1 MVMDLLLN
9 GIRGVL
15 ELGYVAI
22 VLQYAG
28 FMCIAAIIGFLWVT
42 HRVKANKV
50 PLTEN
55 SFQALYWVNRR
66 DVFFVIILLSIFSF
80 LNATVIVCSGE
91 GSEFHKN
98 LSAHPAVLLCS
109 TVIVL
114 LMVIFM
120 RGQGFALPLGGGVS
134 LGVDATELQ
143 AGKPVKRVMSFH
155 LSCDFKK
162 HRSFVLGKVQKAVS
176 DIQGGA
182 PGFEVVLKSWFLA
195 SKHGMD
201 DALVRQLRQHMRGTR
216 SAVLSIATALTSLIV
231 AMAIYEL
238 VNTVAAE
245 QCVEWQCVS
254 YVNFIVYVCGCVTLI
269 GMLDVLSELFNARRK
284 MKEIISSY
292 QKSPSLVNNRTAFKN
307 GNCGVVAKR
316 VQRKAAVQ
324 CRFIEPEPMSLRNF
338 LSISVLMPNVMNTC
352 VGAEAGV
359 IFTRR

>member
-1 MVMDLLLN
+1 MDVLLA
-9 GIRGVL
+9 GVGGVL

-66 DVFFVIILLSIFSF
+66 GVFFVIILLSIFSF
-80 LNATVIVCSGE
+80 LNATVIFCSGE

-98 LSAHPAVLLCS
+98 LSAHPAVLLGS

-114 LMVIFM
+114 LMVMFM

-134 LGVDATELQ
+134 LGVDATALQ
-143 AGKPVKRVMSFH
+143 DGKPVKRVMSFH

-176 DIQGGA
+176 DIQGGG

-201 DALVRQLRQHMRGTR
+201 DDLVRQLRQHMRGTR
-216 SAVLSIATALTSLIV
+216 SAALSIAAALASLFV
-231 AMAIYEL
+231 AMVIYEL
-238 VNTVAAE
+238 VNTVAVE

-254 YVNFIVYVCGCVTLI
+254 YADFIVKACGCVTLI
-269 GMLDVLSELFNARRK
+269 GMLDVLSEVFSARRK

-292 QKSPSLVNNRTAFKN
+292 QKSPSLVNNRTAFTN
-307 GNCGVVAKR
+307 GNCGVVARR
-316 VQRKAAVQ
+316 VQGTSAVQ
-324 CRFIEPEPMSLRNF
+324 YRFLDPEPMSLRNF

-359 IFTRR
+359 IFSR